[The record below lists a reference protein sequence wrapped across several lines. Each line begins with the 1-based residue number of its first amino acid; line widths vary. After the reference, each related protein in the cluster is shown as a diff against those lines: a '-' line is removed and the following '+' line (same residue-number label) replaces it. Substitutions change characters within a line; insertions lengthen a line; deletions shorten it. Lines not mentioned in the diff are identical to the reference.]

1 MARDRKTIKKEMTDA
16 FLANAS
22 MISLYNFTPGKTF
35 EEEFSEVSLEAILFN
50 IVSYAIF
57 FHEQIV
63 SKNAENS
70 RPHNIP
76 WYQEQAYAFLDGL
89 ALVWMDGQ
97 FKYNTTG
104 VLNVAERKIIKRC
117 AVIESND
124 GDLVLKVATQNGT
137 LTEPLTAPQLERFK
151 NYMQH
156 MKDAGNRL
164 RFINQP
170 ADLLKITLNVYV
182 DIAVIDLVTGKL
194 LNTTEEVYPIKDAI
208 YNYLA
213 NLEFNGAFVKE
224 FLKNEIQLAQGVK
237 LSLIESLEW
246 KYAAF
251 PFVPVGEFKIAE
263 AGYFSILPE
272 NLTINYIR
280 YDLAPD

>member
-16 FLANAS
+16 FVANAS
-22 MISLYNFTPGKTF
+22 MISLYGFTPGKTF

-50 IVSYAIF
+50 IVSYAIY

-104 VLNVAERKIIKRC
+104 VLDVAERQIVKRC
-117 AVIESND
+117 AILESND
-124 GDLVLKVATQNGT
+124 GDLVIKVATESAGVI
-137 LTEPLTAPQLERFK
+137 EPLTLPQMDRFK
-151 NYMQH
+151 NYMELV
-156 MKDAGNRL
+156 KDAGNRL
-164 RFINQP
+164 RFINQT
-170 ADLLKITLNVYV
+170 ADLLQMTLNVYV
-182 DIAVIDLVTGKL
+182 DIAVVDLATGKL
-194 LNTTEEVYPIKDAI
+194 LNTTEDVYPVKDAI
-208 YNYLA
+208 ANYLA

-224 FLKNEIQLAQGVK
+224 YLKNEIQKAAGVK
-237 LSLIESLEW
+237 LPLIESLEW

-251 PFVPVGEFKIAE
+251 PFEPIGEWKIAE
-263 AGYFSILPE
+263 AGYFAILPE
-272 NLTINYIR
+272 NLTINYLK
-280 YDLAPD
+280 YDLATN